1 MFHAYS
7 NLLNMEGLQVS
18 WLLILVCFAFI
29 NVFMSIF
36 INLTYFIT
44 LSLSLL
50 GWGDFMNWEDFLIFD
65 LSRRIIIKIRMGK
78 LFQSL
83 WFDLLLNHSIGLKFD
98 PLGFNLLSNHSLY
111 HTYVKFSDGMS
122 RHIQ

>member
-36 INLTYFIT
+36 INLTDFIT
-44 LSLSLL
+44 LSLF
-50 GWGDFMNWEDFLIFD
+50 FMNWEDFLIFD

>member
-36 INLTYFIT
+36 INLTDFIT

-50 GWGDFMNWEDFLIFD
+50 GWGDFMNWEDFLIFY
-65 LSRRIIIKIRMGK
+65 LSRRMGK